1 MLMANLHP
9 FFLSWMYVVVQVINK
24 SRICSS
30 SWEFA
35 AAAGCF
41 AHRDWAGAQAA
52 EAEQQGLV
60 PRSPQADCCQQRSV
74 EQSDCVFLCL
84 LQMMIIASKDAQM
97 AAAYSQIQMSPWAG
111 RSEWPSGD
119 ALCFPT
125 QYRCLSMPFFPMRLT
140 TPALPLSASL
150 LIPVCSTYWGPPSAR
165 LKNAFHVYWALRS
178 FLESEHLAF
187 R

>member
-30 SWEFA
+30 SWESA

-125 QYRCLSMPFFPMRLT
+125 QYRCLSMPLFPMRLT

-150 LIPVCSTYWGPPSAR
+150 LIPVCSTYWGPPCAR
-165 LKNAFHVYWALRS
+165 LKNVFHVYWALRS